1 MTTAGVSIGVL
12 GTTALSIDGRP
23 HRLRAAK
30 QRALLALL
38 AMWSGERIAT
48 EVLVDVLW
56 GEAAPSSAATTL
68 RGYVADLRRTLEP
81 GRSRRAEPRVLVTE
95 PGGYTLCLAPEALD
109 SRRLAD
115 AVRVSSAKQQE
126 LVGEDP
132 WRPRVARGLR
142 GEAEQV
148 VARLDDALALW
159 RSDPLTDL
167 GCHPDV
173 DVERERL
180 RSLRLQAQVL
190 RSTVLVGLQQHAT
203 ALVDLEAL
211 CRTHP
216 WHEHLWALRSLAL
229 AGCGRQVEALAHLR
243 LLRGALAEQLG
254 IDPDPQIARLEL
266 DLIRQELPAPAVD
279 VAVPVVMG

>member
-12 GTTALSIDGRP
+12 GTTALFIDGRP
-23 HRLRAAK
+23 HRLKAAK

-38 AMWSGERIAT
+38 AMWSGERVTT
-48 EVLVDVLW
+48 EVLADVLW

-81 GRSRRAEPRVLVTE
+81 GRSHRGESRVLVTE
-95 PGGYTLCLAPEALD
+95 PGGYTLRLAPEALD

-115 AVRVSSAKQQE
+115 AVRLSSAQQQQ

-132 WRPRVARGLR
+132 WRPTVERSLR
-142 GEAEQV
+142 GEAERV

-173 DVERERL
+173 DGERERL

-203 ALVDLEAL
+203 ALVGLETL
-211 CRTHP
+211 CRAHP

-243 LLRGALAEQLG
+243 LLRGALAEELG
-254 IDPDPQIARLEL
+254 IDPDPRIARLEV
-266 DLIRQELPAPAVD
+266 DLIRQELPAPAVE
-279 VAVPVVMG
+279 VPLPLAVG